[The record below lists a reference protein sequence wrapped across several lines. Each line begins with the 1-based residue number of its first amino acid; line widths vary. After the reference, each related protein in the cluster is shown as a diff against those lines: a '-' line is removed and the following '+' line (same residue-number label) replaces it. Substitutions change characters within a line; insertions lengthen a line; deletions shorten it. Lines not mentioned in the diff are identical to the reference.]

1 MKLKIFFVFSL
12 SSGNISQCFG
22 ELEQAVK
29 TRSAGVK
36 CDYGFR
42 FLFFFLPAVYL
53 TSMATTKDI
62 AASFF
67 YTAYRKITILFI
79 NVL

>member
-42 FLFFFLPAVYL
+42 LFFLPAVYP
-53 TSMATTKDI
+53 TSIATTKDI